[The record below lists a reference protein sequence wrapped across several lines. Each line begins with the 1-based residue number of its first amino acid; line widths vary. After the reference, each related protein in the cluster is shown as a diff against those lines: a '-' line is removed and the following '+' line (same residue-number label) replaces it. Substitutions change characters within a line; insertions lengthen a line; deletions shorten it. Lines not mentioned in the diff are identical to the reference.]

1 MLIISRGSAFAI
13 TMVYGLTQLVA
24 ALGSAAEL
32 SGHTRRVAA
41 LLRGLE
47 QAKRTTAEW
56 RSPCISLYL
65 PIPPCISLY
74 LPILSRWSA
83 PPPSG
88 AAARQA
94 RGGGPPVA
102 VAVAAAAARCCSS
115 AAASW

>member
-47 QAKRTTAEW
+47 QVKRPTAEW
-56 RSPCISLYL
+56 R
-65 PIPPCISLY
+65 PPCISLY
-74 LPILSRWSA
+74 LPVSPCTYLYLPISSR
-83 PPPSG
+83 
-88 AAARQA
+88 
-94 RGGGPPVA
+94 
-102 VAVAAAAARCCSS
+102 
-115 AAASW
+115 